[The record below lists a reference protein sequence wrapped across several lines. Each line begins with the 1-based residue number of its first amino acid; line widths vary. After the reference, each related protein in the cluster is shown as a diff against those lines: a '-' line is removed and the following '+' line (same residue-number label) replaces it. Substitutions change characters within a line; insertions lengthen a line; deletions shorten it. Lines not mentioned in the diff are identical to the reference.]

1 MIGRQGHWLAAMV
14 LVALVPSV
22 ARSAIRYDPQTRVF
36 RLDSRDTSYAFRI
49 GADGKLRPL
58 YWGIRRDDAQPFTI
72 VAADPA
78 PNDVASS
85 QAAQEYP
92 GQGGGLDREPSL
104 KLAFA
109 NGNRDLVL
117 HYVSHAIAGDELTV
131 QLADINEAVA
141 VELHYA
147 IDEATGIIARSATVI
162 NRTNAPVRIDQMM
175 AASYTLPR
183 ADGYQMRYLTGRW
196 TGEFTVRSRPVD
208 GAATVLESRN
218 GNTGHQAS
226 PWLALTSDAATDE
239 EHGAVWF
246 AALGWSGSWRIVTEQ
261 DDNGLVR
268 LTGGFNPYDFAYTLR
283 PGEQLASPIFYG
295 GFAPAGFGD
304 ASRRMHRFQ
313 RAQILPHRRGALPL
327 RKVLYNSWEA
337 TLFDVNEA
345 GQIALAD
352 KAAALGVERFVID
365 DGWFGSRKDDRAGL
379 GDWTVNAAKF
389 PNGLG
394 KVIAHV
400 HRLGMEFGLWVEP
413 EMVNPDSDLY
423 RAHPDWVVH
432 FPGRPRSETRNQLV
446 LNLARPDVR
455 DHVLAVMDRLL
466 RDNRIDFIKWDHNR
480 NLSEPGWPGL
490 AAADQQRLYVD
501 YVRNLYWIFAEL
513 RRRHPNVEFE
523 SCASGGGRVD
533 LGIMAFTDQMWVS
546 DNTDPF
552 DRLAIQHGFSQGYAP
567 AVMMAWV
574 TGSPSW
580 TNNRATS
587 LRYRFL
593 SAMQGGLG
601 IGDKLS
607 RWTPEE
613 SAIATRLVADY
624 KSIRM
629 TVQQGDLYRLVS
641 PTRGSGNSM
650 TLSVASDRRQAVLFT
665 FAHRDPA
672 ATTRGPVKLLGLD
685 PAIMYRARM
694 VGGEALPAGVAVEAS
709 GAQWMAQGVAIPLTG
724 DYQAAALV
732 LEAVAPQVPRRFSNG
747 RQ

>member
-1 MIGRQGHWLAAMV
+1 MGALGRQGVWLAAMLLMV
-14 LVALVPSV
+14 LAPST
-22 ARSAIRYDPQTRVF
+22 AHSAIRYDSRTRIF

-58 YWGIRRDDAQPFTI
+58 YWGARRDDAMPFPAA
-72 VAADPA
+72 AADP
-78 PNDVASS
+78 PPGDVASS
-85 QAAQEYP
+85 QAAQEYA

-104 KLAFA
+104 KLAFP

-117 HYVSHAIAGDELTV
+117 RYVSHEIAENRLTV
-131 QLADINEAVA
+131 RLADIDEAVA

-147 IDEATGIIARSATVI
+147 IDEATGILARSATVI
-162 NRTNAPVRIDQMM
+162 NRTGAPVRIDQMM
-175 AASYTLPR
+175 AASYTLPK
-183 ADGYQMRYLTGRW
+183 ADGYRMRYLTGRW
-196 TGEFTVRSRPVD
+196 TGEFRVRSRPVD

-218 GNTGHQAS
+218 GNTGHQS
-226 PWLALTSDAATDE
+226 NPWLALTSDAAADE

-268 LTGGFNPYDFAYTLR
+268 VTGGYNPYDFAYSLR
-283 PGEQLASPIFYG
+283 PGEQLSSPIFYG

-313 RAQILPHRRGALPL
+313 RAQLLRRRGGALPL
-327 RKVLYNSWEA
+327 RKILYNSWEA

-365 DGWFGSRKDDRAGL
+365 DGWFGNRKDDRAGL

-432 FPGRPRSETRNQLV
+432 FPGRPQSQTRNQLV

-455 DHVLAVMDRLL
+455 DHVLATIDRLL

-490 AAADQQRLYVD
+490 AAGDQQRLYVD

-533 LGIMAFTDQMWVS
+533 LGIMALTDQMWVS

-552 DRLAIQHGFSQGYAP
+552 DRLAIQDGFTQGYAP
-567 AVMMAWV
+567 AAMMAWV

-580 TNNRATS
+580 TNNRVTS

-601 IGDKLS
+601 IGERVD
-607 RWTPEE
+607 RWTAAET
-613 SAIATRLVADY
+613 AMAQQMIAEY
-624 KSIRM
+624 KMIRA
-629 TVQQGDLYRLVS
+629 TVQQGDLYRLIS
-641 PTRGSGNSM
+641 PSPGVGRSV
-650 TLSVASDRRQAVLFT
+650 TLSVSADKRQAVLFSFSHQT
-665 FAHRDPA
+665 KADAPIMLRGLEPA
-672 ATTRGPVKLLGLD
+672 K
-685 PAIMYRARM
+685 IYRARM
-694 VGGEALPAGVAVEAS
+694 IGGDPLPDGVPAEAS
-709 GAQWMAQGVAIPLTG
+709 GAMWMTQGANIPMSG

-732 LEAVAPQVPRRFSNG
+732 LEAVS
-747 RQ
+747 

>member
-1 MIGRQGHWLAAMV
+1 MGALARHV
-14 LVALVPSV
+14 IWLVAMGMSLLAPS
-22 ARSAIRYDPQTRVF
+22 AACSAIRYDPQTRIF

-49 GADGKLRPL
+49 GDDGKLRPL
-58 YWGIRRDDAQPFTI
+58 YWGARRADAMPFPAA
-72 VAADPA
+72 AADPL
-78 PNDVASS
+78 PGDVASS

-104 KLAFA
+104 KLAFQ
-109 NGNRDLVL
+109 NGHRDVVL
-117 HYVSHAIAGDELTV
+117 RYVSHEIAGDRLTV
-131 QLADINEAVA
+131 RLADISEAVA

-147 IDEATGIIARSATVI
+147 IDEVTGILARSATVI
-162 NRTNAPVRIDQMM
+162 NRTGAPVRIDQMM

-183 ADGYQMRYLTGRW
+183 ADGYRMRYLTGRW
-196 TGEFTVRSRPVD
+196 TGEFSVRSRPVD

-218 GNTGHQAS
+218 GNTGHQS
-226 PWLALTSDAATDE
+226 NPWLALTSDAAADE

-268 LTGGFNPYDFAYTLR
+268 VTGGYNPYDFAYSLR
-283 PGEQLASPIFYG
+283 PGEQLSSPIFYG

-313 RAQILPHRRGALPL
+313 RAQLLPRRGGALPV
-327 RKVLYNSWEA
+327 RKILYNSWEA

-400 HRLGMEFGLWVEP
+400 RRLGMEFGLWVEP

-432 FPGRPRSETRNQLV
+432 FPGRPQSQTRNQLV

-466 RDNRIDFIKWDHNR
+466 RDNRIDFVKWDHNR

-490 AAADQQRLYVD
+490 AAGDQQRLYVD

-533 LGIMAFTDQMWVS
+533 LGIMALTDQMWVS

-552 DRLAIQHGFSQGYAP
+552 DRLAIQDGFTQGYAP
-567 AVMMAWV
+567 AAMMAWV

-580 TNNRATS
+580 TSNRATP

-601 IGDKLS
+601 IGDRVD
-607 RWTPEE
+607 RWTAAET
-613 SAIATRLVADY
+613 AMAQQMVADY
-624 KSIRM
+624 KMIRA
-629 TVQQGDLYRLVS
+629 TVQQGDLYRLIS
-641 PTRGSGNSM
+641 PSSGAGRSV
-650 TLSVASDRRQAVLFT
+650 TLSVSADRQQAVLFSFSHQT
-665 FAHRDPA
+665 KVDAPIMLR
-672 ATTRGPVKLLGLD
+672 GLD
-685 PAIMYRARM
+685 PAKIYRARM
-694 VGGEALPAGVAVEAS
+694 IGGDPLPDGVPAEAS
-709 GAQWMAQGVAIPLTG
+709 GAMWLAQGANMPMSG
-724 DYQAAALV
+724 DYQATAMV
-732 LEAVAPQVPRRFSNG
+732 LEAAT
-747 RQ
+747 